1 MVSQIANSVDGHA
14 IPHNTR
20 TAKEM
25 YGTDL
30 PRTIELLK
38 AGARVC
44 SIGSL
49 MFLLL
54 GPQNYQ
60 MCPTGI
66 KRIGGI
72 GEHYS
77 S

>member
-1 MVSQIANSVDGHA
+1 
-14 IPHNTR
+14 
-20 TAKEM
+20 M

-44 SIGSL
+44 KIGSL

-66 KRIGGI
+66 KRIGWI
-72 GEHYS
+72 GQHYS